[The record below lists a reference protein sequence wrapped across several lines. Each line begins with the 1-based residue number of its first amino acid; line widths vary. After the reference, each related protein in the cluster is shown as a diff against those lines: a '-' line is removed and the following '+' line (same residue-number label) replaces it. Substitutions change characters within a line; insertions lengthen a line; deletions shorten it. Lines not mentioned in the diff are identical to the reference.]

1 MTIGTLLDEYVVN
14 IRTVSFAV
22 GLVVVDANE
31 VVVVIVGLTSSHS

>member
-1 MTIGTLLDEYVVN
+1 MTIGTFLDEDVLN
-14 IRTVSFAV
+14 IRTASFV